1 MLYGRNSYFMKIKID
16 EGSNFLRLSCDRKL
30 ENKKKNFY
38 ERICADNFKIL
49 IDRNIVNWVLH
60 KIDHKDTSSLFQE
73 YNLFEVKRTNIHS

>member
-30 ENKKKNFY
+30 ENKKNFY

-49 IDRNIVNWVLH
+49 IDRNIDNWVLH